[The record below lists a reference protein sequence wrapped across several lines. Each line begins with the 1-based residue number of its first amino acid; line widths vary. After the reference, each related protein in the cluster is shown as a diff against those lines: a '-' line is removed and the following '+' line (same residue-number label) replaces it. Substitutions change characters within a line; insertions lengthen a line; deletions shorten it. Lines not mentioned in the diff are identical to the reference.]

1 MIIPIGDENVVGGAR
16 PIFSYAFIFI
26 NILIFIFQ
34 VSLGVE
40 GYQNLLVD
48 FGAIPNEISNQE
60 DLHTLLTSIF
70 LHGGILHLA
79 GNMLFLWLFADN
91 IEATAGN
98 LHFVIFYFLGG
109 LVASMAQII
118 VDPSSTLPT
127 VGASGAIS
135 AVMGAYIVCF
145 PKSKIKM
152 LVLIFFRSF
161 YIPAILFLGFWFG
174 QQIFSSFSV
183 GTDSQEGGVAWWAHI
198 GGFVFGVIYAYLFF
212 KKEPKAEYNYV

>member
-1 MIIPIGDENVVGGAR
+1 MIIPIGDENVKGGAK
-16 PIFSYAFIFI
+16 PIFAYSFIVI

-34 VSLGVE
+34 ASLGVE
-40 GYQNLLVD
+40 GYQALLTD
-48 FGAIPNEISNQE
+48 FGAIPNEIINRE

-70 LHGGILHLA
+70 LHGDILHLA

-91 IEATAGN
+91 IEANAGN
-98 LHFVIFYFLGG
+98 LHFLIFYLLGG
-109 LVASMAQII
+109 FVASMSQILI
-118 VDPSSTLPT
+118 DPSSNLPT

-152 LVLIFFRSF
+152 LFLIFFKTF

-174 QQIFSSFSV
+174 QQIFSSIASAPDAE
-183 GTDSQEGGVAWWAHI
+183 TGGVAWWAHI
-198 GGFVFGVIYAYLFF
+198 GGFVFGVLYAFIFF
-212 KKEPKAEYNYV
+212 KNKPKAEYNYV

>member
-1 MIIPIGDENVVGGAR
+1 MIIPIGDENVKGGAK
-16 PIFSYAFIFI
+16 PIFSYSFIVI
-26 NILIFIFQ
+26 NILIFVFQ

-40 GYQNLLVD
+40 GYQNLLQD
-48 FGAIPNEISNQE
+48 FGAIPNEISNRE

-70 LHGGILHLA
+70 LHGGIMHLA

-91 IEATAGN
+91 IEATIGN
-98 LHFVIFYFLGG
+98 LHFLIFYLLGG
-109 LVASMAQII
+109 FIASMAQI
-118 VDPSSTLPT
+118 VFDPTSTLPT

-161 YIPAILFLGFWFG
+161 HISALLFLGFWFG

-183 GTDSQEGGVAWWAHI
+183 GLDSDQGGVAWWAHI
-198 GGFVFGVIYAYLFF
+198 GGFAFGAIYALIFF
-212 KKEPKAEYNYV
+212 KNNKKTEYNYV